1 MLLPRRLRLLQT
13 MKWIRRS
20 PFGRQEEAAEH
31 MVALLFQEAERH
43 GNPLTEAERQMLTR
57 EPPDPLPEDL
67 RIRVTNLIR
76 EILSREKAT
85 DIGNDPKNFFASFEW
100 ASDNAFPQIVALTE
114 EVITSGGVGKVPP
127 LHGRRWI
134 KDRAQ
139 LVGCGLLVV
148 AIMMLIVVIVGFIF
162 HGK

>member
-1 MLLPRRLRLLQT
+1 MLLPRRLCLLQT

-43 GNPLTEAERQMLTR
+43 GNPLTETERQMLTR

-67 RIRVTNLIR
+67 RIRVTNLIN
-76 EILSREKAT
+76 EILNREKAT
-85 DIGNDPKNFFASFEW
+85 EIGDDPKSFCASFEW

-114 EVITSGGVGKVPP
+114 EVITNGGFGKVPP

-139 LVGCGLLVV
+139 LIGCGLLVV
-148 AIMMLIVVIVGFIF
+148 VIMMLIGVIVGFIF